1 MLLSKILGYD
11 FSMPK
16 QLDENE
22 WYSQLT
28 SCFICVNSKLPVEL
42 VDSIHCFYFH
52 YISKCFEKKKITGYH
67 NEDISTTSGITK
79 LKKEGTVG
87 FFI

>member
-1 MLLSKILGYD
+1 MLLLKSLGYD

-28 SCFICVNSKLPVEL
+28 SCSICMNSKLPVEL
-42 VDSIHCFYFH
+42 VDSTHCFYFH
-52 YISKCFEKKKITGYH
+52 YISKAFGKKKSLDTIMK
-67 NEDISTTSGITK
+67 IFQQP
-79 LKKEGTVG
+79 LA
-87 FFI
+87 

>member
-1 MLLSKILGYD
+1 M
-11 FSMPK
+11 
-16 QLDENE
+16 
-22 WYSQLT
+22 
-28 SCFICVNSKLPVEL
+28 NSKLPVEL
-42 VDSIHCFYFH
+42 VDSTYCFYFH
-52 YISKCFEKKKITGYH
+52 YISKAFGGKKITGYH

>member
-1 MLLSKILGYD
+1 MLLSKSLGYD

-28 SCFICVNSKLPVEL
+28 SCSICMNSKLPVEL
-42 VDSIHCFYFH
+42 VDSTHCFYFH
-52 YISKCFEKKKITGYH
+52 YISKAFEKKITGYH

-79 LKKEGTVG
+79 LKKKKAQWV
-87 FFI
+87 FLI

>member
-1 MLLSKILGYD
+1 MLLSESLGYD

-16 QLDENE
+16 QWDGNE

-28 SCFICVNSKLPVEL
+28 SCFICMNSKLPVEL
-42 VDSIHCFYFH
+42 VDSTHCFYFH
-52 YISKCFEKKKITGYH
+52 YISKAFEKKVIGYH
-67 NEDISTTSGITK
+67 NGDISSTSGLTK
-79 LKKEGTVG
+79 LKKESTVG